1 MDYTLNV
8 DTQKLGLWPGGF
20 FKVSA
25 DTGFGSNAFQ
35 DAGTIVPVNT
45 AALLPAPDDRTTALT
60 NATFTQFLNPKFGL
74 TRRQDQHIGPGQN
87 RVLRRLSHPISE
99 RRVQLSDDP

>member
-1 MDYTLNV
+1 V

-45 AALLPAPDDRTTALT
+45 AALPPAPDDRTTALT
-60 NATFTQFLNPKFGL
+60 NATFTQFLSPELGL
-74 TRRQDQHIGPGQN
+74 TAGKFNLLDAVETEFYGTYCSN
-87 RVLRRLSHPISE
+87 S
-99 RRVQLSDDP
+99 